1 MDGTWDDILAIV
13 TWFDQVEIGSSWADQ
28 MEEGEAMYERDR
40 PTQKVFILQL
50 NQGEI
55 CQSISFLTLLLFRLS
70 CPLHLLLHSALT
82 LTMISNEFQL
92 FAV

>member
-40 PTQKVFILQL
+40 PTQKVFY
-50 NQGEI
+50 
-55 CQSISFLTLLLFRLS
+55 S
-70 CPLHLLLHSALT
+70 
-82 LTMISNEFQL
+82 
-92 FAV
+92 